1 MVKDSSNRKRQSIR
15 KSRGVSKRPVLSRSN
30 PTPTVP
36 NINSNKKI
44 IGQLGEKKFGNIWYK
59 GIITK
64 KTNDDPVW
72 YKIKYEDGDS
82 EDLDLPEI
90 EEVIQNYKNNHE
102 GEKQDLSINIPT
114 IITDISQLLKINN
127 NTKDLTTTQRGYNNG
142 VINKFFI
149 FYKRIVLDRETITPA
164 LIEQFD
170 EFMTPY
176 KGRINGVLTIE
187 ELRKKGYYYFGYY
200 KTNDLITKAVTQ
212 VHNKIEEFNTINSTD
227 TRLLTIET
235 DLYNVF
241 LENTLMPSDRNPVG
255 IINYYSRMSDRYF
268 NTYNKTYDP
277 EYLYIRDQIR
287 WYVMYR
293 QTFIIDS
300 IHDFSKNPLIYVL
313 IDQYRIEINNLLSEI
328 NQQTGGY
335 SFDTYDIFI
344 DTDEEASVY
353 TDYKG
358 ASEDESITTEI
369 LQGNYTNKRLLSKIN
384 PTEHMKNILNDINLL
399 ITGTSTLNLKKISG
413 IESVIAF
420 NSGLTNKEVKNPD
433 LKFVYGLDA
442 LSKRFKYPSTLN
454 FLDRLGKKTWNKL
467 YKVQS
472 LADKYDA
479 GSSKSKSF
487 VKSRIV
493 NLENNLIFKEFFN
506 FHLGINKEYKH
517 NLLDYSL
524 TKKGEK
530 VELNLKKFS
539 TSEGNWLN
547 TDSKK
552 NYVESLLVT
561 GDSSAN
567 IQAKFMYKLL
577 GDDSK
582 SSVLYGIFTNQI
594 KIPGVEIFTTNYIS
608 NDITSAMKASIKLPG
623 GLVISSAADPFVDE
637 TKLSN
642 VEFFSQREWLPQW
655 LLEQRVSNFFESGD
669 IATFEEINENPFFFG
684 KRIRSKNNKMPP
696 KKNNKNKKFIQ
707 SALTKMRKRGTL
719 GSFKKWCI
727 RHKLISAS
735 GKITEKC
742 INLAKKS
749 KSLKIRRK
757 AIFSQN
763 IKAYQG
769 ARKGFKRTRKN
780 TMGKKGRKTSRTSR
794 TIPKSLK
801 KLAKKY
807 SVRLTTKRGYKSV
820 QQIKKQIKMRM
831 RK

>member
-1 MVKDSSNRKRQSIR
+1 MTKKDSSVKRRQSTR
-15 KSRGVSKRPVLSRSN
+15 KPRGFSKRPVISRLK

-36 NINSNKKI
+36 NINSNKTF
-44 IGQLGEKKFGNIWYK
+44 IGQLGEKKFGNIWHK

-82 EDLDLPEI
+82 EELDLPEI
-90 EEVIQNYKNNHE
+90 EEVIQNYKNNHK
-102 GEKQDLSINIPT
+102 GEKQDPSINNPG

-127 NTKDLTTTQRGYNNG
+127 NTKDLTPVQRGYNNG

-149 FYKRIVLDRETITPA
+149 FYERIVLKRETITPA
-164 LIEQFD
+164 LIEKFD

-176 KGRINGVLTIE
+176 KGRINGVLTIKQ
-187 ELRKKGYYYFGYY
+187 LRSKGYYYFGYY

-241 LENTLMPSDRNPVG
+241 LENILTPRERTPG
-255 IINYYSRMSDRYF
+255 EITNYYNLMAQRY
-268 NTYNKTYDP
+268 YNKYNETYDP

-300 IHDFSKNPLIYVL
+300 IHDFGKNPLIYVL

-328 NQQTGGY
+328 NKLTDY
-335 SFDTYDIFI
+335 SFNNDSIFI
-344 DTDEEASVY
+344 DTDEEASIY
-353 TDYKG
+353 TNYKG
-358 ASEDESITTEI
+358 ASEDEPITTEI

-420 NSGLTNKEVKNPD
+420 NSGLTNEQVKNKE

-487 VKSRIV
+487 VKSIIV
-493 NLENNLIFKEFFN
+493 NLENNLTFKEFFN

-530 VELNLKKFS
+530 VELNLRKFS
-539 TSEGNWLN
+539 TSEGNWIN

-561 GDSSAN
+561 GDTPVN

-594 KIPGVEIFTTNYIS
+594 KIPGLNKPFTTNYIS

-669 IATFEEINENPFFFG
+669 IATFEEINENRVFFG
-684 KRIRSKNNKMPP
+684 KRIRSKNNKMSP
-696 KKNNKNKKFIQ
+696 KTNKNKKFIQ
-707 SALTKMRKRGTL
+707 TALSKMRKRGTL

-727 RHKLISAS
+727 KNRLISVS
-735 GKITEKC
+735 GKVTKKC

-749 KSLKIRRK
+749 PNLKIRRK
-757 AIFSQN
+757 AIFAQN

-769 ARKGFKRTRKN
+769 SKRKKS
-780 TMGKKGRKTSRTSR
+780 RKTSRKVLKNK
-794 TIPKSLK
+794 IPKSLK

-820 QQIKKQIKMRM
+820 QQIKKQIKLRMRRM